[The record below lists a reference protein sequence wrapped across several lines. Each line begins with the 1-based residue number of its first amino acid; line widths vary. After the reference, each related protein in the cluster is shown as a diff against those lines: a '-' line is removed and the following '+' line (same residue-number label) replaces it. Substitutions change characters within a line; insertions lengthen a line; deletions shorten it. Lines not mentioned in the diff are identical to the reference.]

1 MNYSRYLLYVLL
13 ALLVSG
19 CGQTV
24 QESIKVQPAMKSMAG
39 ADKSIVILPFADYS
53 DADDLESAY
62 RRSLYVS
69 ENLTDQ
75 LVSNS
80 FQLPVDEDVF
90 RYLSHQNIIKVI
102 AYEETNTT
110 HLQEEMNG
118 GIDANTCL
126 LNLTGNII

>member
-24 QESIKVQPAMKSMAG
+24 QKSLKVQPAIKSTAG

-53 DADDLESAY
+53 YANDIESAY
-62 RRSLYVS
+62 RRNLYVP

-80 FQLPVDEDVF
+80 F
-90 RYLSHQNIIKVI
+90 Y
-102 AYEETNTT
+102 
-110 HLQEEMNG
+110 
-118 GIDANTCL
+118 
-126 LNLTGNII
+126 